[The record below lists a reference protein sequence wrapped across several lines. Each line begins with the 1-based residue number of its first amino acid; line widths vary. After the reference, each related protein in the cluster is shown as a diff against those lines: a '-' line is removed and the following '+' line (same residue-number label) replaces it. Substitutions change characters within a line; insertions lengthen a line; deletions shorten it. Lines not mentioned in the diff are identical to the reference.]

1 MIFLHIYIYIYTFFF
16 HILVTFGYVY
26 IYIYL
31 LVLNAKHENVIRCP
45 VLLASDEVMKFI
57 FSQRFPFFPLHGVGK
72 RVSSFAPDADD

>member
-57 FSQRFPFFPLHGVGK
+57 FPSK
-72 RVSSFAPDADD
+72 VSVFSIARCWQKGILFCT